1 MILSHKQSMKT
12 NAREYLLKDNPNLIQ
27 EYRTAIKVI
36 KTLHRKYGEKLLRKE
51 VRTVIEKNSP
61 ISHGLLNML
70 VTKKHYNKKD
80 IQAIHHT
87 IQDIKEK
94 YDPTVEVVVPSIAQ
108 TESLKNMF
116 PTINTTKTEQTGITI
131 KTQGKIYK
139 REANTDIEKLLHI

>member
-12 NAREYLLKDNPNLIQ
+12 NARESLLKDNPNLIQ

-36 KTLHRKYGEKLLRKE
+36 KALHRKYGEKLLRKE

-61 ISHGLLNML
+61 TSHDLLNML
-70 VTKKHYNKKD
+70 VTTKQYNKKD
-80 IQAIHHT
+80 IQAIYHT

-94 YDPTVEVVVPSIAQ
+94 YDPTVEVVAPLTAQ
-108 TESLKNMF
+108 VESLTNVF
-116 PTINTTKTEQTGITI
+116 STINTTTTEETGITI